1 MLQHE
6 YFILI
11 SSFYSQQKKDI
22 QHDIAASLLHFVTC
36 LLYL

>member
-1 MLQHE
+1 MLRSE

-22 QHDIAASLLHFVTC
+22 QHDIVVSFLHFVTH